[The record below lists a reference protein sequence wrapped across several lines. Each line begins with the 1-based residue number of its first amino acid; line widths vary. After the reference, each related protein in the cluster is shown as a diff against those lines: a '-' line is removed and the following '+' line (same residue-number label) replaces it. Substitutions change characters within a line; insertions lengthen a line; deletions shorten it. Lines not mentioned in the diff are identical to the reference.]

1 MVFASP
7 LYVYSIAHI
16 QSAVNTF
23 FKKIFLFFFQKPI
36 DNSFMPCYNKHVK
49 TKEVKTMKYYDIEN
63 NADEY
68 EEMMNLLKELAEEE
82 QKEQSKG

>member
-1 MVFASP
+1 
-7 LYVYSIAHI
+7 
-16 QSAVNTF
+16 
-23 FKKIFLFFFQKPI
+23 
-36 DNSFMPCYNKHVK
+36 
-49 TKEVKTMKYYDIEN
+49 MKYYDIEN

>member
-1 MVFASP
+1 
-7 LYVYSIAHI
+7 
-16 QSAVNTF
+16 
-23 FKKIFLFFFQKPI
+23 
-36 DNSFMPCYNKHVK
+36 MPCYTIHVK